1 MHRAGVSAA
10 IGIVAVLFTLRHWV
24 SKVLGKEQEGAYSAP
39 VAYLAAAGAGFT
51 SFIAHAGGPFVN
63 MYLLRRNL
71 DRTTY
76 VATTVFFFLVVN
88 YIKVVPYAWL
98 GQFDKTNLLTALVL
112 IPLAPIG
119 VYAGYWLHTR
129 VSDRVFFQI
138 AYTLLFIVGLRL
150 IYDGITGL

>member
-1 MHRAGVSAA
+1 M
-10 IGIVAVLFTLRHWV
+10 L
-24 SKVLGKEQEGAYSAP
+24 KK
-39 VAYLAAAGAGFT
+39 
-51 SFIAHAGGPFVN
+51 
-63 MYLLRRNL
+63 
-71 DRTTY
+71 
-76 VATTVFFFLVVN
+76 
-88 YIKVVPYAWL
+88 K
-98 GQFDKTNLLTALVL
+98 FDKTNLLTALVL